1 MWLVIF
7 KVEFEISGPNTFA
20 LNNIYLVLE
29 VLADI
34 FFLRTKW
41 LYCEVHHLFGRGGQ
55 VEWGPDFN
63 ADISSANSN
72 SLSEMQFG
80 KSLRGGGVEG

>member
-29 VLADI
+29 VLAGI
-34 FFLRTKW
+34 FIYSVTSGYIVKFIIYLGEEDR
-41 LYCEVHHLFGRGGQ
+41 
-55 VEWGPDFN
+55 
-63 ADISSANSN
+63 
-72 SLSEMQFG
+72 
-80 KSLRGGGVEG
+80 